1 MLNNRH
7 LAYYPNEG
15 EEKESVEFMKWYKPN
30 VNVYSEKNREE
41 VLQQYEIEL
50 EHGAVQKQQHL

>member
-50 EHGAVQKQQHL
+50 EHGAVQ